1 MPVAAAAWRSTEP
14 MNAELRAALAIA
26 RKELQMAR
34 RYPLQLANEVLQPL
48 YQFLL
53 PSLLLGATF
62 LVGGRAIGLE
72 SVTGTADLAGYLFLG
87 IVVSGLVATAFWEMA
102 FGLKREMDAGTLE
115 PAWLTPTRPET
126 LVLGRAISGLA
137 VSLAASVV
145 LVLIGLT
152 VFGANVSPAALLALP
167 ALVLAVL
174 SLVGIGFLVASSV
187 LLIREPN
194 FFVDAT
200 NFVFS
205 SLSGVAFPVI
215 VLPVLIQPIAFALP
229 TTYAV
234 DLLRVYAMNTTPL
247 VDPILEWVVLLAMP
261 ALVIWLGR
269 WVFLRTEHRMRV
281 RGTLGQH

>member
-1 MPVAAAAWRSTEP
+1 MAAIDA
-14 MNAELRAALAIA
+14 AELRAAVAVA
-26 RKELQMAR
+26 RKELRVAR
-34 RYPLQLANEVLQPL
+34 RYPLQLVNEVLQPL

-87 IVVSGLVATAFWEMA
+87 TVVGGLVSAAFWEMA

-115 PAWLTPTRPET
+115 PTWLTPTRPDT
-126 LVLGRAISGLA
+126 VVLGRALSGLVIA
-137 VSLAASVV
+137 GGASAV
-145 LVLIGLT
+145 LVCIGLAL
-152 VFGANVSPAALLALP
+152 FGATVGQGLLLALP
-167 ALVLAVL
+167 ALAIAAV
-174 SLVGIGFLVASSV
+174 SMIGVGYLVASAV

-200 NFVFS
+200 NFLFAVV
-205 SLSGVAFPVI
+205 SGVAFPVL
-215 VLPVLIQPIAFALP
+215 VLPALVQPIAYLLP

-234 DLLRVYAMNTTPL
+234 DLLRVYALGTRPL
-247 VDPILEWVVLLAMP
+247 LDPALEWGALVVLAGLT
-261 ALVIWLGR
+261 IWIGR
-269 WVFLRTEHRMRV
+269 VAFRRTERRMRV